1 MPTFAYRAID
11 KFGKEIASEIEVTSY
26 EEAIKKLR
34 GLGYFPTQVTAKKE
48 RKKTGRADA
57 LTAPAPSRTGL
68 QMEIRIPFLGVG
80 TVKPKQITIFTRQL
94 ATLIGAGLPLVRSLN
109 ILRDQIKKGTFWDV
123 IDNLA
128 QQVEAGGTFS
138 DSLLKYPNIF
148 SKLFVNTVK
157 AGEAGGV
164 LEIVLTRLAEFN
176 EKTERLRAKI
186 KAALVY
192 PILVIG
198 IALTVLGFLII
209 FVIPK
214 FMELYADIGTELPIP
229 TLILLKISDFLQ
241 HRWIIGVIFIIG
253 LIIGYKLLT
262 RLPVIRYLIDKLK
275 LQLPVSGV
283 LIQKVAIARFSRTL
297 GTLISSG
304 VPILQA
310 LMITKD
316 TAGNEV
322 IARSLGIVHDSIRE
336 GESIAGPLAK
346 ARMFPL
352 MVVNMINVG
361 EETGSLDQMLNKIAD
376 TFDDEVDDTVSA
388 LTSLLE
394 PLLIVF
400 MGLLVGGIVIAMF
413 LPLVKLLTTLSA

>member
-1 MPTFAYRAID
+1 MPIFTYKAID
-11 KFGKEIASEIEVTSY
+11 KFGKEIASEIEVVNY

-34 GLGYFPTQVTAKKE
+34 GLGYFPTKVTAKKE
-48 RKKTGRADA
+48 SRKVSSRAEISA
-57 LTAPAPSRTGL
+57 FPARKGF
-68 QMEIRIPFLGVG
+68 QVEIRIPFLGIG
-80 TVKPKQITIFTRQL
+80 TVKPKQVTIFTRQL

-109 ILRDQIKKGTFWDV
+109 ILRDQLRKGTLRDV
-123 IDNLA
+123 IESLA

-138 DSLLKYPNIF
+138 DALMKYPNVF
-148 SKLFVNTVK
+148 SKLFVNTVR
-157 AGEAGGV
+157 AGEDGGV

-176 EKTERLRAKI
+176 EKNEGLRARI
-186 KAALVY
+186 RAALIY
-192 PILVIG
+192 PILVITF
-198 IALTVLGFLII
+198 AMSVLTFLII

-214 FMELYADIGTELPIP
+214 FMELFEEIGTELPLP
-229 TLILLKISDFLQ
+229 TLILLRISDFMQ
-241 HRWIIGVIFIIG
+241 HQWVAGIFLIAG
-253 LIIGYKLLT
+253 LIVLYRILT
-262 RLPVIRYLIDKLK
+262 RGPTVRYIVDKMK
-275 LQLPVSGV
+275 LQLPVSGE
-283 LIQKVAIARFSRTL
+283 LILKVSIARFSRTL
-297 GTLISSG
+297 GTLISSW

-310 LMITKD
+310 LLITKD

-346 ARMFPL
+346 TRIFPL

-376 TFDDEVDDTVSA
+376 TFDDEVDATVTA

-394 PLLIVF
+394 PVLIVF
-400 MGLLVGGIVIAMF
+400 MGLIVGAIVISMF